1 MSKLSLLLRAGAV
14 GAVVAS
20 AAAGAASAQLDRA
33 VEVAQQ
39 STTQGQQNQDQV
51 EQLDDQRTDMARQYR
66 ALLQQIESQ
75 RLFVE
80 QQRVF
85 LNSQQN
91 EIESLQDQLNR
102 VEGVTVELLPMM
114 REMVVNLEN
123 FVQLD
128 LPFQMNER
136 MDRIQ
141 RLYDVLQDPSI
152 SEAERYRVIL
162 NAYEIEASYG
172 RGIAAYEGSLT
183 EGGDEVVD
191 FLRIGRLMLIYATKD
206 GEGYGYWDRESE
218 SWQELPGDYGL
229 ELNKAFR
236 IANNAAAPDLL
247 LAPVPGPTQS
257 QASEAAFEPPT
268 VPQEEV
274 EERAPEPVPS
284 QAGQPA
290 APAEGEAAAEGE
302 EAAAGDDAAAGE
314 DAPAED
320 AAADDAAAEEQTE
333 GGDDAAGNQ

>member
-1 MSKLSLLLRAGAV
+1 MSKLSLLLRASVAGAV
-14 GAVVAS
+14 AAA

-33 VEVAQQ
+33 VQVAQQ
-39 STTQGQQNQDQV
+39 STTQGQQNQEQV

-91 EIESLQDQLNR
+91 EIESLQNQLGR

-128 LPFQMNER
+128 LPFLMNER
-136 MDRIQ
+136 IDRIQ
-141 RLYDVLQDPSI
+141 RLYDALQDPSI

-172 RGIAAYEGSLT
+172 RGIAAYEGPLT
-183 EGGDEVVD
+183 EGGENVVD

-206 GEGYGYWDRESE
+206 GEEYGYWDRESE
-218 SWQELPGDYGL
+218 SWQPLPGDYGL

-236 IANNAAAPDLL
+236 IARNAAAPDLL
-247 LAPVPGPTQS
+247 LAPVPGPSQS

-284 QAGQPA
+284 EVGQPA

-302 EAAAGDDAAAGE
+302 SAEGEAAAGE
-314 DAPAED
+314 DAAATED

>member
-1 MSKLSLLLRAGAV
+1 MSKLSLLLRAGAA

-20 AAAGAASAQLDRA
+20 AAAGAASAQLDQA
-33 VEVAQQ
+33 VQIAQQ
-39 STTQGQQNQDQV
+39 STNQGQQSQEQV
-51 EQLDDQRTDMARQYR
+51 EQLDDQRADMSRQYR

-91 EIESLQDQLNR
+91 EIESLQDQLGR

-114 REMVVNLEN
+114 REMVVNLDN

-128 LPFQMNER
+128 LPFMMNER
-136 MDRIQ
+136 LDRIQ

-172 RGIAAYEGSLT
+172 RGIAAYEGPLE
-183 EGGDEVVD
+183 EGGNNVVD

-206 GEGYGYWDRESE
+206 GEEYGYWDTESE

-229 ELNKAFR
+229 ELSKAFR

-247 LAPVPGPTQS
+247 LAPVPGPTES
-257 QASEAAFEPPT
+257 EASEAAFEPPI
-268 VPQEEV
+268 V
-274 EERAPEPVPS
+274 EAPEPTAPP
-284 QAGQPA
+284 AGPA
-290 APAEGEAAAEGE
+290 
-302 EAAAGDDAAAGE
+302 
-314 DAPAED
+314 DAPPAGAPEPAAED
-320 AAADDAAAEEQTE
+320 AAAEEEAAAEDAAGETATEQTE
-333 GGDDAAGNQ
+333 DGDDAANNQ